1 MNSIS
6 YIDAKTAQTIDE
18 KLMNQNGFSIDQLME
33 LAGFSV
39 ANAVHD
45 YYTGRY
51 GKENPKSNRKLLIY
65 CGPGNNGG
73 DGLVAA
79 RHLKHFG
86 YLPSIIYPKQG
97 KTQLFSNL
105 VKQCIDL
112 EIDILSNIPS
122 IDEMNQAQMI
132 VDGLFGFS
140 FSGPLRSPF
149 DSIIQS
155 FIQTKTPIFSI
166 DLPSGWDVN
175 EGDIHQTGF
184 LPEATISLTL
194 PKNCMKQY
202 QKVHYVGGRFVP
214 KSLAKEFGLTMP
226 DYGYGPSQV
235 REKHDFF
242 RKFFLSFSDQKIS
255 FHFF

>member
-1 MNSIS
+1 MKLYRQTMCLPAKQFLLPASELEMKFAVRRFFFPSLYFTKILSFSTLLTTHIPRMNSIS
-6 YIDAKTAQTIDE
+6 YIDAKTAQAIDE

-33 LAGFSV
+33 LAGYSV

-51 GKENPKSNRKLLIY
+51 GKENPKSNRRLLIY

-122 IDEMNQAQMI
+122 VDEMNQAQMI

-155 FIQTKTPIFSI
+155 FTQTKTPIFSI
-166 DLPSGWDVN
+166 DLPSG
-175 EGDIHQTGF
+175 
-184 LPEATISLTL
+184 
-194 PKNCMKQY
+194 
-202 QKVHYVGGRFVP
+202 
-214 KSLAKEFGLTMP
+214 
-226 DYGYGPSQV
+226 
-235 REKHDFF
+235 
-242 RKFFLSFSDQKIS
+242 
-255 FHFF
+255 